1 MNKIKEVVNLVHVM
15 HERHPANYS
24 TMDDAVLVYC
34 SVQVIASEIVI
45 LYKMKMMQNCS
56 WLKKWKLEDLR
67 RFTSLLLLS
76 PEVCFTRKSLLKLT
90 ICNTNFGERSL
101 CWTRP
106 CWSKQNTESHLFSH
120 ARNFDESQKRFVVN
134 VFGANQSSNVFGIP
148 YYFLENVVL
157 IAKWTSLFPVN
168 DKTNLMRIQMV
179 YRMLFM

>member
-45 LYKMKMMQNCS
+45 LYKMKIMQNCA

-76 PEVCFTRKSLLKLT
+76 PEVCSTRKSLLKLT
-90 ICNTNFGERSL
+90 ISATQILASAHSAE
-101 CWTRP
+101 
-106 CWSKQNTESHLFSH
+106 H
-120 ARNFDESQKRFVVN
+120 AHVGLNR
-134 VFGANQSSNVFGIP
+134 IP
-148 YYFLENVVL
+148 KTTFFHMLEIL
-157 IAKWTSLFPVN
+157 TSLRTASSWMYLDQTSP
-168 DKTNLMRIQMV
+168 QMSLV
-179 YRMLFM
+179 YRIIF

>member
-45 LYKMKMMQNCS
+45 LYKMKIMQNCA
-56 WLKKWKLEDLR
+56 WLKKWKLEDVR
-67 RFTSLLLLS
+67 RYIFAAAK
-76 PEVCFTRKSLLKLT
+76 PRGVFKRKSLLKLT
-90 ICNTNFGERSL
+90 ISATQILASAHSAEHAHVGLNRIPKTTFFHMLEILTSL
-101 CWTRP
+101 RTASSWMYLEQTSP
-106 CWSKQNTESHLFSH
+106 QMSLVY
-120 ARNFDESQKRFVVN
+120 RN
-134 VFGANQSSNVFGIP
+134 I
-148 YYFLENVVL
+148 VL

-168 DKTNLMRIQMV
+168 DKINLMRIQLV

>member
-24 TMDDAVLVYC
+24 TMDDAVLIYC

-45 LYKMKMMQNCS
+45 LYKMKIMQNCA

-67 RFTSLLLLS
+67 RYIFAAAKPRGVFNEKELA
-76 PEVCFTRKSLLKLT
+76 E
-90 ICNTNFGERSL
+90 INYIGNTNFGQRSL

-106 CWSKQNTESHLFSH
+106 CWSKQNTENHLFSH
-120 ARNFDESQKRFVVN
+120 ARNFDESQNRFIVN

-148 YYFLENVVL
+148 YYFLE
-157 IAKWTSLFPVN
+157 I
-168 DKTNLMRIQMV
+168 
-179 YRMLFM
+179 